1 MPKNMLHSP
10 DTAQPI
16 STRLSLNRGFS
27 ELGEAVNSDFGGALT
42 PHHQVIS
49 NRAVIDPSQGKGFRE
64 FLRINDDLHAIVTDI
79 QHFRRVVDR
88 VDGVDHLKFHFKL
101 SGDNIVRFDRNHE
114 FRLRGGR
121 SVVALHPQGLV
132 KDDIYSDDVAER
144 SLTLCCRPSLITDTL
159 QLDPDHLPRELAN
172 YVSGGS
178 IDFFCRDL
186 PLTSKMMQ
194 AINDLLNPPY
204 VAAVRHIH
212 THARMLDLVCMLV
225 DALIRE
231 ADEDDPPLLLR
242 SRDIEALH
250 EAREILSGSLENP
263 LTIPELARRVGLNR
277 TKLVQGFKH
286 VFGESVFD
294 FSQRVRLDHADR
306 LLKDTD
312 EAISAI
318 ALAVG
323 YEHQSSFAVAFK
335 ARFGHSPRQARA
347 RVS

>member
-1 MPKNMLHSP
+1 MSQNSLHSP

-27 ELGEAVNSDFGGALT
+27 ELGEAVHSETGGALT

-49 NRAVIDPSQGKGFRE
+49 NRAVIDSSQGKGFRE

-79 QHFRRVVDR
+79 QHLSRVVDR
-88 VDGVDHLKFHFKL
+88 VDGVDHLKFHFKI
-101 SGDNIVRFDRNHE
+101 SGDNLVRFDRKHE
-114 FRLRGGR
+114 FRLRSGR
-121 SVVALHPQGLV
+121 SVVALHPKGLI
-132 KDDIYSDDVAER
+132 KDDMYSDDVAEQ

-159 QLDPDHLPRELAN
+159 QLDPDRLPRELAGF
-172 YVSGGS
+172 VSGGGV
-178 IDFFCRDL
+178 DFFCRDL
-186 PLTSKMMQ
+186 PLTAKMMQ

-225 DALIRE
+225 DALIRDT
-231 ADEDDPPLLLR
+231 DEDDPALLLR

-250 EAREILSGSLENP
+250 EARDILADSLDTP
-263 LTIPELARRVGLNR
+263 QTLPELARRVGLNR

-306 LLKDTD
+306 MLKDTD

-335 ARFGHSPRQARA
+335 ARFGHSPRQARG
-347 RVS
+347 RRG

>member
-1 MPKNMLHSP
+1 MPQ
-10 DTAQPI
+10 DTLYSADIAQPI
-16 STRLSLNRGFS
+16 STRFSLNRGFS
-27 ELGEAVNSDFGGALT
+27 ELGEAAPAESSGALT
-42 PHHQVIS
+42 SYHQVIS

-64 FLRINDDLHAIVTDI
+64 FLRINDDLHAIVTDVR
-79 QHFRRVVDR
+79 HYRKVVDR

-159 QLDPDHLPRELAN
+159 QLNPEHLPRELAN
-172 YVSGGS
+172 YISGGS

-231 ADEDDPPLLLR
+231 ADDDDPPLLLR

-250 EAREILSGSLENP
+250 EAREILAASLENP

-335 ARFGHSPRQARA
+335 ARFGHSPRQARV
-347 RVS
+347 RTS

>member
-1 MPKNMLHSP
+1 M
-10 DTAQPI
+10 
-16 STRLSLNRGFS
+16 
-27 ELGEAVNSDFGGALT
+27 T
-42 PHHQVIS
+42 PYGQVTS
-49 NRAVIDPSQGKGFRE
+49 NRAIVDSPQGKGFRE
-64 FLRINDDLHAIVTDI
+64 FLRFNDDLHAIITDI
-79 QHFRRVVDR
+79 HHFRKVVDR
-88 VDGVDHLKFHFKL
+88 VDGVDHLKFHFKI
-101 SGDNIVRFDRNHE
+101 SGDNLVRFDRNQE

-132 KDDIYSDDVAER
+132 KDDIYNDDIAER

-159 QLDPDHLPRELAN
+159 QLDPDRLPQELAGFI
-172 YVSGGS
+172 SGGS

-204 VAAVRHIH
+204 VSAVRHIH
-212 THARMLDLVCMLV
+212 AHARMLDLVCMLV
-225 DALIRE
+225 DALIRQGD
-231 ADEDDPPLLLR
+231 DEEPPLLLR

-250 EAREILSGSLENP
+250 EARALLASSFEDP
-263 LTIPELARRVGLNR
+263 PTIPELARRVGLNR

-286 VFGESVFD
+286 VFGEAVFD

-335 ARFGHSPRQARA
+335 ARFGHSPRQARS
-347 RVS
+347 R